1 MKFERNA
8 KKIPNFILIE
18 YKKAEIPQLLRSAG
32 LCCLFGISVFFF
44 VLTLGLTVGN
54 NGNDALVALA
64 LVEVDSTVN
73 ERIQRVVL
81 TDCYVVARVVLRA
94 ALTNDNVTSH
104 ALLTTEDLDAKSLS
118 C

>member
-64 LVEVDSTVN
+64 LVEVDRSVN
-73 ERIQRVVL
+73 QSIQRVVL
-81 TDCYVVARVVLRA
+81 TDSHVVTRIVLRT
-94 ALTNDNVTSH
+94 ALANDDVTSY
-104 ALLTTEDLDAKSLS
+104 ALLTAEDLNAESLS
-118 C
+118 S